1 MQREQGGE
9 CVVSSVSHTAL
20 AFILSAN
27 PLGETKDWRVCFF
40 KLPSFTGI
48 QRMSSVN
55 LSEPLGNSSV

>member
-27 PLGETKDWRVCFF
+27 PLRNKSGEFVF
-40 KLPSFTGI
+40 LNSFTGI

-55 LSEPLGNSSV
+55 LSEPPGNSTV